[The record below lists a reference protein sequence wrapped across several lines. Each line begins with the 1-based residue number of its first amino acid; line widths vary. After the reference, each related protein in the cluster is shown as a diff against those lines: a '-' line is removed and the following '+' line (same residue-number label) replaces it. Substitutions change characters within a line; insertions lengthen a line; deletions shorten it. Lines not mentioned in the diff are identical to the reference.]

1 MSPGGTFVEL
11 YNPASADIDLSGMY
25 ISYNAP
31 EAIAL
36 EYSRYNNY
44 LTDYHDETQYRSSN
58 HDPVKIGID
67 VDGDEPTD
75 GPTVTPTGNG
85 PSQPSSSTS
94 TKPGSE
100 LPNTGANVAGVAI
113 IAVFLVATG
122 GVLVARRRSQA

>member
-44 LTDYHDETQYRSSN
+44 LTDYHDETQYRSSD

-75 GPTVTPTGNG
+75 EPIVTPPGNG
-85 PSQPSSSTS
+85 PSRPSV
-94 TKPGSE
+94 P
-100 LPNTGANVAGVAI
+100 GANVAGMAAPI
-113 IAVFLVATG
+113 
-122 GVLVARRRSQA
+122 RSQCVNFKE

>member
-1 MSPGGTFVEL
+1 MEL

-25 ISYNAP
+25 ISHNAP

-44 LTDYHDETQYRSSN
+44 LTDYHDETQYRSSD

-67 VDGDEPTD
+67 VDGDDPGTEPTY

-85 PSQPSSSTS
+85 SSQPSSSTS

-100 LPNTGANVAGVAI
+100 LPNTGANVVGVAI
-113 IAVFLVATG
+113 IAVFLVAVG
-122 GVLVARRRSQA
+122 GVLVARRRSVA

>member
-1 MSPGGTFVEL
+1 MEL

-44 LTDYHDETQYRSSN
+44 LTDYHDETQYRSSD

-75 GPTVTPTGNG
+75 EPIVTPPGNG
-85 PSQPSSSTS
+85 PSRPSV
-94 TKPGSE
+94 P
-100 LPNTGANVAGVAI
+100 GANVAGMAAPI
-113 IAVFLVATG
+113 
-122 GVLVARRRSQA
+122 RSQCVNFKE